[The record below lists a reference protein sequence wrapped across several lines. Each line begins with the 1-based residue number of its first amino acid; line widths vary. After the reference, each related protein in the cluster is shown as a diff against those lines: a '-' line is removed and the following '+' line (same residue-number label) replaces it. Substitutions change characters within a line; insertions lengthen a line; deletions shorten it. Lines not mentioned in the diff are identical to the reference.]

1 MNSKKHIVLYIILFF
16 SIFLFT
22 GCCPNQQFPP
32 NSDDQVDIRGTILNI
47 NPAQV
52 NSNILGTIYV
62 EGLLYEDTFYDK
74 ASIKIT
80 SSTLIYQVDNQLSS
94 NDQFVQIP
102 FSELQTGMMVE
113 VTFTG
118 PVLESYPV
126 QATAKKVLVLDA
138 FAQ

>member
-1 MNSKKHIVLYIILFF
+1 MNNLKFSALLILLVISLTF
-16 SIFLFT
+16 FT
-22 GCCPNQQFPP
+22 GCCPNQLTPP
-32 NSDDQVDIRGTILNI
+32 NLDAQVDIRGTILNI
-47 NPAQV
+47 NPAQA

-62 EGLLYEDTFYDK
+62 EGPLYEDTFYDK

>member
-1 MNSKKHIVLYIILFF
+1 MNNLKFSALLILLVIYLTF
-16 SIFLFT
+16 FT

-47 NPAQV
+47 VLTQV
-52 NSNILGTIYV
+52 KSDILGTIYV
-62 EGLLYEDTFYDK
+62 EGPLYEDTSYDK
-74 ASIKIT
+74 AYISIT
-80 SSTLIYQVDNQLSS
+80 SSTQIFKIDNLLSS
-94 NDQFVQIP
+94 SSQFIPIP
-102 FSELQTGMMVE
+102 FIELQTGMIVE

-126 QATAKKVLVLDA
+126 QATAKKIVVFDT

>member
-1 MNSKKHIVLYIILFF
+1 MNNLKFSALLILLVISLTFF
-16 SIFLFT
+16 T
-22 GCCPNQQFPP
+22 CCCPNQLTPP
-32 NSDDQVDIRGTILNI
+32 NLDAQVDIRGTILNI

-62 EGLLYEDTFYDK
+62 EGPLNEDTFYDK

>member
-1 MNSKKHIVLYIILFF
+1 MNNLKFSALLILLVISLTF
-16 SIFLFT
+16 FT
-22 GCCPNQQFPP
+22 GCCPNQLTPP
-32 NSDDQVDIRGTILNI
+32 NSDAQVDIRGTILNI

-62 EGLLYEDTFYDK
+62 EGPLYEDTFYDK

-102 FSELQTGMMVE
+102 FSVLQTGMMVE

>member
-1 MNSKKHIVLYIILFF
+1 MNNLKFSALLILLVISLTF
-16 SIFLFT
+16 FT
-22 GCCPNQQFPP
+22 GCCPNQLTPP
-32 NSDDQVDIRGTILNI
+32 NSDAQVDIRGTILNI

>member
-1 MNSKKHIVLYIILFF
+1 MNNLKFSALLILLVISLTF
-16 SIFLFT
+16 FT
-22 GCCPNQQFPP
+22 GCCPNQLTPP
-32 NSDDQVDIRGTILNI
+32 NLDAQVDIRGTILNI

>member
-1 MNSKKHIVLYIILFF
+1 MNNLKFSALLILLVISLTF
-16 SIFLFT
+16 FT
-22 GCCPNQQFPP
+22 GCCPNQLTPP
-32 NSDDQVDIRGTILNI
+32 NLDAQVDIRGTILNI

-102 FSELQTGMMVE
+102 FSVLQTGMMVE

>member
-1 MNSKKHIVLYIILFF
+1 MNNLKFSALLILLVISLTFF
-16 SIFLFT
+16 TS
-22 GCCPNQQFPP
+22 CCPNQPTPP
-32 NSDDQVDIRGTILNI
+32 NSDAQVDIRGTILNI
-47 NPAQV
+47 FPSQV
-52 NSNILGTIYV
+52 NSDILGTIYV
-62 EGLLYEDTFYDK
+62 EGPLYEDTFYDK

-80 SSTLIYQVDNQLSS
+80 SSTLMYQVDNQLSS

-102 FSELQTGMMVE
+102 FSELQAGMMVE

>member
-1 MNSKKHIVLYIILFF
+1 MLKLIFVELF
-16 SIFLFT
+16 SIL
-22 GCCPNQQFPP
+22 
-32 NSDDQVDIRGTILNI
+32 ILL
-47 NPAQV
+47 QV

-126 QATAKKVLVLDA
+126 QATTKKVLVLDA